1 MEHSSY
7 RTVLPL
13 LYYIIYFFNSKVTTW
28 WCELHPVHTDQ
39 KHKLFRS
46 SLGSSGGTN
55 QTDHSPIYK
64 IPRNCIF
71 LKCRR
76 SYVFHCSQGI
86 NIWSGGG
93 KKMERQKYIL
103 CAYIKMPWWEPFCF
117 FVYRLFSGMWC
128 ISPNPSFSV
137 DWIAGTGLQVTVFL
151 P

>member
-13 LYYIIYFFNSKVTTW
+13 LYYIIYCFNSKVTTW

-55 QTDHSPIYK
+55 QTDHRPIYK

-86 NIWSGGG
+86 NIWSGG
-93 KKMERQKYIL
+93 KKENGNAKIYIMCLYKNAVMGAILFL
-103 CAYIKMPWWEPFCF
+103 C
-117 FVYRLFSGMWC
+117 L
-128 ISPNPSFSV
+128 
-137 DWIAGTGLQVTVFL
+137 
-151 P
+151 